1 LARFVLIRLLPS
13 RPPKMHARSAKP
25 GHDQK
30 PSGPG
35 RPRSEVAAQ
44 AILSAALALF
54 IEQGI
59 DGASIEQIAKNAGV
73 ARTTVYRRWESKEEL
88 IAEAIAAARGVP
100 EREAIASRVPLGRL
114 GERLSDALV
123 EAVTAPNYRKVVAR
137 LVGSLPSCP
146 ELMAVYWELY
156 LLPRREIVRHVLER
170 ARAAGLIRPEADAET
185 LLDLIGG
192 ALMYHLL
199 IRPGERTSTEMLA
212 YLLKVF
218 QELGLSD
225 ATPRKHPTRKR
236 TATR

>member
-1 LARFVLIRLLPS
+1 MDAS
-13 RPPKMHARSAKP
+13 SAKP
-25 GHDQK
+25 GNDQK

-35 RPRSEVAAQ
+35 RPRSEVADQ

-54 IEQGI
+54 IEHGI

-73 ARTTVYRRWESKEEL
+73 ARTTVYRRWSSKEAL
-88 IAEAIAAARGVP
+88 IAQAIAAARGAP
-100 EREAIASRVPLGRL
+100 ERDAIASRVPSGRS
-114 GERLSDALV
+114 GERLADALV

-146 ELMAVYWELY
+146 ELMAVYWEMY
-156 LLPRREIVRHVLER
+156 VLPRRELVRQLLER
-170 ARAAGLIRPEADAET
+170 ARADGLIRKEADAET

-192 ALMYHLL
+192 AIMYHLL
-199 IRPGERTSTEMLA
+199 IRPGARTRAEMRV
-212 YLLKVF
+212 YLLKVLE
-218 QELGLSD
+218 ELGLSD

>member
-1 LARFVLIRLLPS
+1 
-13 RPPKMHARSAKP
+13 MHTPSAKRP
-25 GHDQK
+25 NAQK

-35 RPRSEVAAQ
+35 RPRSEVADQ
-44 AILSAALALF
+44 AILSAALELF

-88 IAEAIAAARGVP
+88 IAEAIAAARGAP

-114 GERLSDALV
+114 GERLADALV

-156 LLPRREIVRHVLER
+156 VLPRRAMVRQILER
-170 ARAAGLIRPEADAET
+170 ARAAGLIRPEVNAET

-192 ALMYHLL
+192 AIMYHLL
-199 IRPGERTSTEMLA
+199 IRPGERTSAEMRA

-218 QELGLSD
+218 EELGLSN